1 MALITI
7 VVTGKKEGFND
18 RGNNVASETQGIETS
33 QIRYFVPAVCRNH
46 RDELDSTKITT
57 NAKIYMASADP
68 KNSLVLWTTSTV
80 TAIAT
85 LT

>member
-1 MALITI
+1 MALTTI

-18 RGNNVASETQGIETS
+18 KGSNVASETQGIETS
-33 QIRYFVPAVCRNH
+33 QIRYFVPAVCRNF
-46 RDELDSTKITT
+46 RDELDSTKVTT

-80 TAIAT
+80 AQIAA